1 MFNKTSFKVLE
12 SKWRGGIK
20 KVDKGSGYY
29 KRDGFIIAKSSSS
42 ESLHKATMATP
53 GIGSSVPSTGGG
65 LSFSI
70 PGILEIRLGMLFGT
84 DY

>member
-1 MFNKTSFKVLE
+1 MEGRYQKSRQGLRLLQK
-12 SKWRGGIK
+12 
-20 KVDKGSGYY
+20 
-29 KRDGFIIAKSSSS
+29 GFIIAKSSSS